1 MRASSSG
8 TGGHSLHGMS
18 THRKLIGASGIALMA
33 VGVWGMLS
41 IGSDAVQNIQQGD
54 YSAEQG
60 RTLQM
65 NSYVFLFALVGGLI
79 ALIYAAVASQ
89 AESTRRRAISR

>member
-1 MRASSSG
+1 VSR
-8 TGGHSLHGMS
+8 
-18 THRKLIGASGIALMA
+18 HRKLIGVSGIALMA

-60 RTLQM
+60 KTFQM
-65 NSYVFLFALVGGLI
+65 NSYVFLFALVAGLI
-79 ALIYAAVASQ
+79 ALIYAAVSSQ
-89 AESTRRRAISR
+89 AESTRRRTISR